1 MTNTTRAASI
11 HFLLSTP
18 DEIADDPELAPLQ
31 ILLAAA
37 EISRRAL
44 LAAQPELIDRSFVDD
59 PERTPRQCF
68 AASILAALDLLAEAA
83 ENYCAHLDHL
93 AARARPRR
101 RDDLDF

>member
-1 MTNTTRAASI
+1 MPNTPRAAPI
-11 HFLLSTP
+11 NFILSTP
-18 DEIADDPELAPLQ
+18 DEIADEPELAPLQ

-37 EISRRAL
+37 EISRRTL
-44 LAAQPELIDRSFVDD
+44 LAAQPELLDRSLVDE
-59 PERTPRQCF
+59 PEITPRQCI

-93 AARARPRR
+93 AARRRPGR